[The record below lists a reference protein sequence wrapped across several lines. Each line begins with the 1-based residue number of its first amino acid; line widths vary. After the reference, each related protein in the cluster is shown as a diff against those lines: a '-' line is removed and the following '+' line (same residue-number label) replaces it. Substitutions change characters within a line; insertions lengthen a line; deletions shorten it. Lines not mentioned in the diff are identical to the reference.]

1 MKKILKNGKINPNI
15 ISITPMKAIRKKCLE
30 CSGGQQKEIKF
41 CNIYDCPLYPYRM
54 GSYPRPE
61 DLSKEFITNTDL
73 LDEDTKRA
81 ILENYPLL
89 EDGDGDE

>member
-1 MKKILKNGKINPNI
+1 
-15 ISITPMKAIRKKCLE
+15 
-30 CSGGQQKEIKF
+30 
-41 CNIYDCPLYPYRM
+41 M